1 MSEPKQK
8 FRHNDGRG
16 SLFINDY
23 KENDRHPDLTGKAM
37 IGGQEYNI
45 ALWKDQTQ
53 DGKFKGNLKFDLAD
67 AFKEHMEGGAKVDPR
82 IHNHPLGAGFKQKD
96 DKKVEPLFTEEDLKP
111 KKEEEDIP
119 F

>member
-67 AFKEHMEGGAKVDPR
+67 AFKEHMEGGVKEEKVDP
-82 IHNHPLGAGFKQKD
+82 
-96 DKKVEPLFTEEDLKP
+96 LFTDEDLIFNP
-111 KKEEEDIP
+111 RPD